1 MKKIFMLLML
11 AGVTLGI
18 SAQPEARRQA
28 QQKAQQKSNAN
39 NMTTRAQIMF
49 PTTASMD
56 EDVVWRRDI
65 YRELDLNDD
74 VNAPLYYPVEPLGSQ
89 TN

>member
-74 VNAPLYYPVEPLGSQ
+74 ANAPL
-89 TN
+89 